1 MTPPI
6 RHGCAAT
13 LVWAITQVVG
23 SMPAVACEP
32 PMPNVIR
39 LNPFVVQGAATL
51 SEKDRPLLPRN
62 VDFRIDVLHVDRVD
76 AASFVLRAD
85 ARLKTDVDIPLP
97 AQARGDVVTVHVHAS
112 SPLRAG
118 VGYSVYGVLAGQRQ
132 RVFQFQTAAA
142 EDRAAPSSVQVSK
155 VTHLGNFT
163 PMIGLCDNGHARLLL
178 NIVASDDSTATDQLR
193 YEIEGQGEP
202 QLQAA
207 WCRRLEIALSPS
219 TRTGVVRITAIDL
232 AGNRGP
238 TATVAIPPAVP
249 GSWETL
255 RRLQTCEPAR

>member
-1 MTPPI
+1 MTPLI
-6 RHGCAAT
+6 RHGFAAT
-13 LVWAITQVVG
+13 LAWAITQVWD
-23 SMPAVACEP
+23 PTTATACEP
-32 PMPNVIR
+32 PMPNVVR
-39 LNPFVVQGAATL
+39 LSPFVVQGTATL
-51 SEKDRPLLPRN
+51 SAKDRPLLPRN
-62 VDFRIDVLHVDRVD
+62 VDFRIDILHVDQAD

-85 ARLKTDVDIPLP
+85 APLKTDADIPLP
-97 AQARGDVVTVHVHAS
+97 AQAHGDVVTVHVHAS

-118 VGYSVYGVLAGQRQ
+118 VGYSVYGVLAGKRQ

-142 EDRAAPSSVQVSK
+142 EDRAAPSGVQVSK

-178 NIVASDDSTATDQLR
+178 NVAASDDSTATDQLR

-202 QLQAA
+202 KLQAA

-219 TRTGVVRITAIDL
+219 TRTGVVRITPIDL

-249 GSWETL
+249 GSWEAL
-255 RRLQTCEPAR
+255 RSLQTCEPAR